1 MEKEKKSVRVSTFT
15 IQKDEDG
22 KTEFS
27 TSSEGIM
34 YVKDG
39 GYFVFY
45 TEQDEDGEKMSD
57 GRITVTGNTVE
68 IKRTGAYSS
77 RLVFEEGKI
86 HKSIYAT
93 PYGNMPAVL
102 KTRKMIC
109 AVDNDGGKII
119 LEYLM
124 TIGERTFENSVTVRI
139 DTL

>member
-15 IQKDEDG
+15 MQKDEDG

-27 TSSEGIM
+27 TSAEGIM

-39 GYFVFY
+39 GYFIFY

-57 GRITVTGNTVE
+57 GRITVTKNSVE

-77 RLVFEEGKI
+77 RLIFEEGKT
-86 HKSIYAT
+86 HKSIYST

-102 KTRKMIC
+102 KTRKITS
-109 AVDNDGGKII
+109 AVDSDGGKII
-119 LEYLM
+119 LEYIM
-124 TIGERTFENSVTVRI
+124 TVGERTFENSVTVRI
-139 DTL
+139 DIR